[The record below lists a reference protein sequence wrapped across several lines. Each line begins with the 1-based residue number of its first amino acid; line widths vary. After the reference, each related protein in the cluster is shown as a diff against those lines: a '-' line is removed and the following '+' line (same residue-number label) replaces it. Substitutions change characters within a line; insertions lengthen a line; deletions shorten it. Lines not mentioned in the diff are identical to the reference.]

1 VNHSTVNTSTPAK
14 FTRSAKA
21 PTISAQV
28 MQANAPWNTKN
39 TSSGM
44 YTPLL
49 KVGARALALSPCAN
63 SRSQPPMKALPGVNA
78 SE

>member
-1 VNHSTVNTSTPAK
+1 MNQSTVNNNTPAN

-21 PTISAQV
+21 PMISAQV

-44 YTPLL
+44 YTPLV
-49 KVGARALALSPCAN
+49 KVAAAAPLMPCAN
-63 SRSQPPMKALPGVNA
+63 RRSKPPMTALPSVNA
-78 SE
+78 KL